1 MKISLLK
8 HLGNVLLGFSIAA
21 FGIEQLLYGHLLL
34 AFFPVKITPSKQLYV
49 CITIG
54 ILYIFAA
61 LPVWFSSRNSILKL
75 LPLTLFLAPLLFFH
89 LPILLHNPS
98 NGSKWTVCFEL
109 VSLAFGTAISVY
121 LPDDFSGITKLTKV
135 NLQKVCIIFFGLSL
149 FVFSVLHF
157 VYSAYIST
165 LIPIWIPFHLFWA
178 YFFGC
183 AFLATSLSIISNK
196 YSRISTFA
204 LSLMFLLWVFVLHLP
219 RVIVNPIE
227 AEITSLFVAL
237 GMSGVSMLFSFYSR
251 RSAQFSVHAIL

>member
-1 MKISLLK
+1 LYHDWYFV
-8 HLGNVLLGFSIAA
+8 HLCGVACLVFEPQFHPKTIAINFI
-21 FGIEQLLYGHLLL
+21 FG
-34 AFFPVKITPSKQLYV
+34 AVV
-49 CITIG
+49 
-54 ILYIFAA
+54 ILSFAN
-61 LPVWFSSRNSILKL
+61 PF
-75 LPLTLFLAPLLFFH
+75 
-89 LPILLHNPS
+89 HNPS